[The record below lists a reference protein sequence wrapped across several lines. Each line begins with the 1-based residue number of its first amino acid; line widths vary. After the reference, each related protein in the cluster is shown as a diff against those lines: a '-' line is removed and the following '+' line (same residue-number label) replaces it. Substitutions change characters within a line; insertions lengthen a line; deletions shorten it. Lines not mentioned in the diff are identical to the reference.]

1 LTSEHPTVHLWV
13 LNLEPHSDHSS
24 DYRWVLNWELHSEK
38 YWGSKKAPYLV
49 QMTVQSKVSNSDLKK
64 VLPTDR
70 LLAHQWAKP
79 TVLHSGL
86 EYPMATHSGKD

>member
-1 LTSEHPTVHLWV
+1 LWV

-70 LLAHQWAKP
+70 LLAHQWEILSVP
-79 TVLHSGL
+79 GSEL
-86 EYPMATHSGKD
+86 EYPTATHSGKD